1 MERIFASP
9 SRYVQGKGVLK
20 NGLHHIKDLGQKV
33 LLLTDENVWEI
44 AGETLFED
52 LKSADL
58 SPVKEIFGGE
68 ASAKEIERIVE
79 KAQDES
85 IEVIA
90 ALGGGKTIDT
100 GKAVADELHVPIA
113 VLPTIASTDA
123 PTSSLSVIYSD
134 EGRFE
139 KYRFYNKNPELV
151 LVDTS
156 VIAKAPAKL
165 LAAGIADALATY
177 VEARA
182 VARSHS
188 ENMVGGMQTIAGMAI
203 AEKCEEILFDNALK
217 AYQANQQQVV
227 TEAFEQIVE
236 ANTLLSG
243 LGFESAG
250 LAAAHAI
257 HNGLTAVEGEVH
269 SLSHGE
275 KVAYGT
281 LTQLILENA
290 DPDELDAY
298 IELYQALD
306 LPTTL
311 SDMFLSEAS
320 DADLLQIGEQACI
333 EGETIHNMP
342 FPVTPEDVVAALK
355 AVDAY
360 VSSYYPR

>member
-1 MERIFASP
+1 MAINVQYGRESNLLGHLFFFSFEIACLVCHNKSRPIEGGDTMERIFASP

-20 NGLHHIKDLGQKV
+20 DGLSHIKDLGKKV
-33 LLLTDENVWEI
+33 LLLTDETVWKI
-44 AGETLFED
+44 AGEDLFEN
-52 LKSADL
+52 LKAADL
-58 SPVKEIFGGE
+58 GPVKEIFGGE
-68 ASAKEIERIVE
+68 ASANEIDRIVS
-79 KAQDES
+79 KAKSES

-90 ALGGGKTIDT
+90 ALGGGKAIDT
-100 GKAVADELHVPIA
+100 GKAVADELNIPIA

-123 PTSSLSVIYSD
+123 PTSALSVIYTD

-151 LVDTS
+151 LVDTA

-188 ENMVGGMQTIAGMAI
+188 KNMVGGIQPIASMAI
-203 AEKCEEILFDNALK
+203 AEKCEEILFENALK
-217 AYQANQQQVV
+217 AYQANKKQVV

-257 HNGLTAVEGEVH
+257 HNGLTALEGDVH
-269 SLSHGE
+269 DLTHGE

-281 LTQLILENA
+281 LTQLMLENA
-290 DPDELDAY
+290 DPEELDQY
-298 IELYQALD
+298 IELYQAL
-306 LPTTL
+306 
-311 SDMFLSEAS
+311 E
-320 DADLLQIGEQACI
+320 
-333 EGETIHNMP
+333 
-342 FPVTPEDVVAALK
+342 
-355 AVDAY
+355 
-360 VSSYYPR
+360 